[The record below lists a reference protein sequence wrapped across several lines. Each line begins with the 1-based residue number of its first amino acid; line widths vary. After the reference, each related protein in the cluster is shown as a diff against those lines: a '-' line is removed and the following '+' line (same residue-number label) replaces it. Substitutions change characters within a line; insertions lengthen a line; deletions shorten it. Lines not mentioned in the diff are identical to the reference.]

1 MKSYQVVNQA
11 SENRFIIGELP
22 PPIQVQKEVI
32 FIKEIF
38 AFLSSVM
45 AGIVANGSI
54 ILSAKVFARKEFTL
68 QVN

>member
-45 AGIVANGSI
+45 AGIVANTICKWLDRG
-54 ILSAKVFARKEFTL
+54 KK
-68 QVN
+68 